1 MRNGQA
7 IEAAASSY
15 RLLLRHMCKSSL
27 YLEASIDKT
36 KENNMTKRLLLLL
49 LGLPGLLV
57 NAQKIVPATSPGAAG
72 FSEQRLQRIDKAMNE
87 WVKKEWLNGCAAIII
102 RNGKIVYYKAA
113 GYNDLE
119 TKAPLQ
125 KESIFRIA
133 SQTKAI
139 TSVAIMMLFEEGK
152 LLLDDPV
159 SKYIPAFKGETVLDK
174 FNAEDSSYTS
184 VPAKRDI
191 TIRDLLTHTS
201 GIGYAQ
207 IGSKE
212 ANALYAKNNI
222 TAGIGVTNSTLL
234 EAMNRLGKLPLMHQ
248 PGEKFTYGLNTD
260 LLGCLVEVISGT
272 SLADFFRTRIFEPL
286 GMKDSYFTVPEEKA
300 SRIVSIYREDSLG
313 HLVKAGTNM
322 LNGPTIAS
330 YPLLKTSYFSGG
342 AGLSSSIYDYAVFL
356 QMLLNGGKYD
366 GKQLLARNTVRMM
379 TMNQIGDLSLGD
391 DKFGLGFQVVTE
403 KGSARTPAQAGTF
416 SWGGAFATSYW
427 VDPKE
432 KMVLL
437 FYRQLQGGSH
447 GDVVEK
453 FRALAY
459 QAISD

>member
-1 MRNGQA
+1 MKKQVLFLCIILQSA
-7 IEAAASSY
+7 I
-15 RLLLRHMCKSSL
+15 
-27 YLEASIDKT
+27 
-36 KENNMTKRLLLLL
+36 
-49 LGLPGLLV
+49 LP
-57 NAQKIVPATSPGAAG
+57 AQKIMPLGTPEAAG
-72 FSEQRLQRIDKAMNE
+72 FSSQRLQRIDKAMNE
-87 WVKKEWLNGCAAIII
+87 WVDKQWMNGAAALVI
-102 RNGKIVYYKAA
+102 RNGRIVYYKAA
-113 GYNDLE
+113 GYNDLASK
-119 TKAPLQ
+119 TPLQ

-159 SKYIPAFKGETVLDK
+159 SKYIPAFKKEMVLDK
-174 FNAEDSSYTS
+174 FNADDTTYTS

-201 GIGYAQ
+201 GLGYAQ

-212 ANALYAKNNI
+212 ANAIYAKNNI

-234 EAMNRLGKLPLMHQ
+234 DAMNRLGALPLMHQ

-260 LLGCLVEVISGT
+260 LLGCLVEVISGST
-272 SLADFFRTRIFEPL
+272 LNDFFRTRIFEPL
-286 GMKDSYFTVPEEKA
+286 GMKDTYFFVPEEKA
-300 SRIVSIYREDSLG
+300 SRLVNLYKEDSLG
-313 HLVKAGTNM
+313 HLQKSDGNM
-322 LNGPTIAS
+322 LNGPTVVN
-330 YPLLKTSYFSGG
+330 YPLIKGNYYSGG

-366 GKQLLARNTVRMM
+366 GKQLLSRNSVRMM
-379 TMNQIGDLSLGD
+379 TMNQIGDLSMGA

-403 KGSARTPAQAGTF
+403 RGSARTPAQEGTF

-432 KMVLL
+432 KMVML
-437 FYRQLQGGSH
+437 FYRQLQGGTH

-453 FRALAY
+453 FRALTY
-459 QAISD
+459 QAITD